1 MFLNNISKF
10 ISAYQYGQ
18 ASDETLIVA
27 KAAFLDFMGVTLRG
41 FKEKPSQYALMTM
54 GEIFQGNLNFDL
66 EASIIGKSDN
76 KTDVLTAGLINGI
89 SAHSLELDDG
99 HRTAQMHLGAI
110 VFPTAIAIAEAYDL
124 SGEEFLEAV
133 IIGYEIGIMLG
144 QIANPQHRDR
154 GFHSTGTIGTFVA
167 GAVASKLLKLDT
179 DQIIN
184 VLGLCG
190 TQAAGL
196 LESDHSGSMGKVLH
210 AGKAVYNGIL
220 SAFLAKNDFTGSESI
235 IEGNEGFLNTMV
247 YTNNSLTKNNHNL
260 EKSLKELKEIKFR
273 DIYFKKYPFC
283 RHLHSAIDT
292 TLKLRST
299 IGDEYLHIES
309 ITVKTY
315 KTATEHNNYSPK
327 NIEQLKQ
334 SLPYAVAISLV
345 CGEVTVDKIDEL
357 IKYGLLDAHSEVTIV
372 KHIKSLASRV
382 VLVLDEKLNN
392 LYPDKRPSN
401 IVIKLD
407 KSFRNGIFQNITL
420 IPKGD
425 YENPFELK
433 ELLEKFRVLNPDF
446 DVNNLVVIDNLEKE
460 QSMIKV
466 IETLNGG
473 L

>member
-144 QIANPQHRDR
+144 QIANPQHRDK

-382 VLVLDEKLNN
+382 VLVLDEKLNS

-407 KSFRNGIFQNITL
+407 ESFRNGIFQNITL

-446 DVNNLVVIDNLEKE
+446 DVNNLVIIDNIEKE
-460 QSMIKV
+460 PSMRKV

>member
-144 QIANPQHRDR
+144 QIANPQHRDK

-210 AGKAVYNGIL
+210 VGKAVYNGIL

-247 YTNNSLTKNNHNL
+247 YTNNSLTKNKHNL

-382 VLVLDEKLNN
+382 VLVLDEKLNS

-407 KSFRNGIFQNITL
+407 ESFRNGIFQNITL

-446 DVNNLVVIDNLEKE
+446 DVNNLVIIDNIEKE
-460 QSMIKV
+460 QSMRKV

>member
-66 EASIIGKSDN
+66 GASIIGKSGN
-76 KTDVLTAGLINGI
+76 KSDILTAGLINGI

-144 QIANPQHRDR
+144 QIANPQHRDK

-357 IKYGLLDAHSEVTIV
+357 IKYGLLDAHSEVSIV

-382 VLVLDEKLNN
+382 VLVLDEKLNS

-407 KSFRNGIFQNITL
+407 ESFRNGIFQNITL

-446 DVNNLVVIDNLEKE
+446 DVNNLVIIDNIEKE
-460 QSMIKV
+460 QSMRKV

>member
-27 KAAFLDFMGVTLRG
+27 KAAFLDFIGVTLRG

-144 QIANPQHRDR
+144 QIANPQHRDK

-220 SAFLAKNDFTGSESI
+220 SAFLAKNDFTGSDSI

-247 YTNNSLTKNNHNL
+247 YTNNSLTKNKHNL

-382 VLVLDEKLNN
+382 VLVLDEKLNS

-407 KSFRNGIFQNITL
+407 ESFRNGIFQNITL

-446 DVNNLVVIDNLEKE
+446 DVNNLVIIDNIEKE
-460 QSMIKV
+460 QSMRKV

>member
-10 ISAYQYGQ
+10 ILAYQYGQ

-27 KAAFLDFMGVTLRG
+27 KAAFLDFIGVTLRG

-247 YTNNSLTKNNHNL
+247 YTNNSLTKNKHNL

-446 DVNNLVVIDNLEKE
+446 DVNNLVIIDNLEKE

>member
-27 KAAFLDFMGVTLRG
+27 KAAFLDFIGVTLRG

-66 EASIIGKSDN
+66 EASIIGKSGN

-144 QIANPQHRDR
+144 QIANPQHRDK

-247 YTNNSLTKNNHNL
+247 YTNNSLTKNKHNL

-382 VLVLDEKLNN
+382 VLVLDEKLNS

-407 KSFRNGIFQNITL
+407 ESFRNGIFQNITL

-446 DVNNLVVIDNLEKE
+446 DVNNLVIIDNLEKE

>member
-27 KAAFLDFMGVTLRG
+27 KAAFLDFIGVTLRG

-66 EASIIGKSDN
+66 EASIIGKSGN

-99 HRTAQMHLGAI
+99 HRSAQMHLGAI

-144 QIANPQHRDR
+144 QIANPQHRDK

-247 YTNNSLTKNNHNL
+247 YTNNSLTKNKHNL

-382 VLVLDEKLNN
+382 VLVLDEKLNS

-407 KSFRNGIFQNITL
+407 ESFRNGIFQNITL

-446 DVNNLVVIDNLEKE
+446 DVNNLVIIDNLEKE

>member
-27 KAAFLDFMGVTLRG
+27 KAAFLDFIGVTLRG

-144 QIANPQHRDR
+144 QIANPQHRDK

-247 YTNNSLTKNNHNL
+247 YTNNSLTKNKHNL

-407 KSFRNGIFQNITL
+407 KSFRNGIFQNMTL

-446 DVNNLVVIDNLEKE
+446 DVNNLVIIDNIEKE

>member
-27 KAAFLDFMGVTLRG
+27 KAAFLDFIGVTLRG

-179 DQIIN
+179 NQIIN

-196 LESDHSGSMGKVLH
+196 LESDHGGSMGKVLH

-446 DVNNLVVIDNLEKE
+446 DVNNLVIIDNLEKE

>member
-10 ISAYQYGQ
+10 VSAYQYGQ

-446 DVNNLVVIDNLEKE
+446 DVNNLVIIDNLEKE

>member
-27 KAAFLDFMGVTLRG
+27 KAAFLDFIGVTLRG

-144 QIANPQHRDR
+144 QIANPQHRDK

-247 YTNNSLTKNNHNL
+247 YTNNSLTKNKHNL

-382 VLVLDEKLNN
+382 VLVLDEKLNS

-407 KSFRNGIFQNITL
+407 ESFRNGIFQNITL

-446 DVNNLVVIDNLEKE
+446 DVNNLVIIDNIEKE
-460 QSMIKV
+460 QSMRKV

>member
-27 KAAFLDFMGVTLRG
+27 KAAFLDFIGVTLRG

-66 EASIIGKSDN
+66 EASIIGKSGN

-144 QIANPQHRDR
+144 QIANPQHRDK

-247 YTNNSLTKNNHNL
+247 YTNNSLTKNKHNL

-382 VLVLDEKLNN
+382 VLVLDEKLNS

-407 KSFRNGIFQNITL
+407 ESFRNGIFQNITL

-433 ELLEKFRVLNPDF
+433 ELLEKFRVLTPDF
-446 DVNNLVVIDNLEKE
+446 DVNNLVIIDNIEKE
-460 QSMIKV
+460 QSMRNV

>member
-27 KAAFLDFMGVTLRG
+27 KAAFLDFMCVTLRG

-66 EASIIGKSDN
+66 EASIIGKSGN

-144 QIANPQHRDR
+144 QIANPQHRDK

-247 YTNNSLTKNNHNL
+247 YTNNSLTKNKHNL

-446 DVNNLVVIDNLEKE
+446 DVNNLVIIDNLEKE

>member
-66 EASIIGKSDN
+66 EASIIGKSGN

-144 QIANPQHRDR
+144 QIANPQHRDK

-382 VLVLDEKLNN
+382 VLVLDEKLNS

-407 KSFRNGIFQNITL
+407 ESFRNGIFQNITL

-446 DVNNLVVIDNLEKE
+446 DVNNLVIIDNIEKE
-460 QSMIKV
+460 QSMRKV

>member
-41 FKEKPSQYALMTM
+41 FKEKPSQYALMTI

-446 DVNNLVVIDNLEKE
+446 DVNNLVIIDNLEKE

>member
-27 KAAFLDFMGVTLRG
+27 KAAFLDFIGVTLRG

-446 DVNNLVVIDNLEKE
+446 DVNNLVIIDNLEKE

>member
-144 QIANPQHRDR
+144 QIANPQHRDK

-247 YTNNSLTKNNHNL
+247 YTNNSLTKNKHNL

-382 VLVLDEKLNN
+382 VLVLDEKLNS

-446 DVNNLVVIDNLEKE
+446 DVNNLVIIDNIEKE
-460 QSMIKV
+460 PSMRNV

>member
-27 KAAFLDFMGVTLRG
+27 KAAFLDFIGVTLRG

-144 QIANPQHRDR
+144 QIANPQHRDK

-247 YTNNSLTKNNHNL
+247 YTNNSLTKNKHNL

-382 VLVLDEKLNN
+382 VLVLDEKLNS

-407 KSFRNGIFQNITL
+407 ESFRNGIFQNITL

-446 DVNNLVVIDNLEKE
+446 DVNNLVIIDNIEKE
-460 QSMIKV
+460 PSMRKV

>member
-66 EASIIGKSDN
+66 EASIIGKSGN

-144 QIANPQHRDR
+144 QIANPQHRDK

-247 YTNNSLTKNNHNL
+247 YTNNSLTKNKHNL

-382 VLVLDEKLNN
+382 VLVLDEKLNS

-407 KSFRNGIFQNITL
+407 ESFRNGIFQNITL

-446 DVNNLVVIDNLEKE
+446 DVNNLVIIDNLEKE

>member
-10 ISAYQYGQ
+10 ISVYQYGQ

-144 QIANPQHRDR
+144 QIANPQHRDK

-196 LESDHSGSMGKVLH
+196 LGSDHSGSMGKVLH

-247 YTNNSLTKNNHNL
+247 YTNNSLTKNKHNL

-446 DVNNLVVIDNLEKE
+446 DVNNLVIIDNLEKE

>member
-144 QIANPQHRDR
+144 QIANPQHRDK

-446 DVNNLVVIDNLEKE
+446 DVNNLVIIDNIEKE
-460 QSMIKV
+460 PSMRKV

>member
-27 KAAFLDFMGVTLRG
+27 KAAFLDFIGVTLRG

-247 YTNNSLTKNNHNL
+247 YTNNSLTKNKHNL

-382 VLVLDEKLNN
+382 VLVLDEKLNS

-407 KSFRNGIFQNITL
+407 ESFRNGIFQNITL

-446 DVNNLVVIDNLEKE
+446 DVNNLVIIDNIEKE
-460 QSMIKV
+460 PSMRNV

>member
-27 KAAFLDFMGVTLRG
+27 KAAFLDFIGVTLRG

-144 QIANPQHRDR
+144 QIANPQHRDK

-382 VLVLDEKLNN
+382 VLVLDEKLNS

-407 KSFRNGIFQNITL
+407 ESFRNGIFQNITL

-446 DVNNLVVIDNLEKE
+446 DVNNLVIIDNIEKE
-460 QSMIKV
+460 PSMRNV

>member
-27 KAAFLDFMGVTLRG
+27 KAAFLDFIGVTLRG

-76 KTDVLTAGLINGI
+76 KIDVLTAGLINGI

-144 QIANPQHRDR
+144 QIANPQHRDK

-179 DQIIN
+179 GQIIN

-247 YTNNSLTKNNHNL
+247 YTNNSLTKNKHNL

-357 IKYGLLDAHSEVTIV
+357 IKYGLLDAHSEVSIV

-382 VLVLDEKLNN
+382 VLVLDEKLNS

-407 KSFRNGIFQNITL
+407 ESFRNGIFQNITL

-446 DVNNLVVIDNLEKE
+446 DVNNLVIIDNIEKE
-460 QSMIKV
+460 QSMRKV

>member
-27 KAAFLDFMGVTLRG
+27 KAAFLDFIGVTLRG

-110 VFPTAIAIAEAYDL
+110 VFPTAIAIAEAYGL

-144 QIANPQHRDR
+144 QIANPQHRDK

-382 VLVLDEKLNN
+382 VLVLDEKLNS

-407 KSFRNGIFQNITL
+407 ESFRNGIFQNITL

-446 DVNNLVVIDNLEKE
+446 DVNNLVIIDNIEKE
-460 QSMIKV
+460 PSMRKV

>member
-27 KAAFLDFMGVTLRG
+27 KAAFLDFIGVTLRG

-66 EASIIGKSDN
+66 GASIIGKSGN
-76 KTDVLTAGLINGI
+76 KSDILTAGLINGI

-144 QIANPQHRDR
+144 QIANPQHRDK

-345 CGEVTVDKIDEL
+345 CGEVTVNKIDEL
-357 IKYGLLDAHSEVTIV
+357 IKYGLLDAHSEVSIV

-382 VLVLDEKLNN
+382 VLVLDEKLNS

-407 KSFRNGIFQNITL
+407 ESFRNGIFQNITL

-446 DVNNLVVIDNLEKE
+446 DVNNLVIIDNIEKE
-460 QSMIKV
+460 PSMRKV

>member
-27 KAAFLDFMGVTLRG
+27 KAAFLDFIGVTLRG

-66 EASIIGKSDN
+66 EASIIGKSGN

-99 HRTAQMHLGAI
+99 HRTAQIHLGAI

-144 QIANPQHRDR
+144 QIANPQHRDK

-382 VLVLDEKLNN
+382 VLVLDEKLNS

-407 KSFRNGIFQNITL
+407 ESFRNGIFQNITL

-446 DVNNLVVIDNLEKE
+446 DVNDLVIIDNIEKE
-460 QSMIKV
+460 PSMRKV

>member
-144 QIANPQHRDR
+144 QIANPQHRDK

-382 VLVLDEKLNN
+382 VLVLDEKLNS

-407 KSFRNGIFQNITL
+407 ESFRNGIFQNITL

-446 DVNNLVVIDNLEKE
+446 DVNNLVIIDNIEKE
-460 QSMIKV
+460 QSMRNV

>member
-66 EASIIGKSDN
+66 EASIIGKSGN

-144 QIANPQHRDR
+144 QIANPQHRDK

-247 YTNNSLTKNNHNL
+247 YTNNSLTKNKHNL

-357 IKYGLLDAHSEVTIV
+357 IKYGLLYAHSEVTIV

-446 DVNNLVVIDNLEKE
+446 DVNNLVIIDNLEKE

>member
-66 EASIIGKSDN
+66 GASIIGKSGN
-76 KTDVLTAGLINGI
+76 KSDILTAGLINGI

-144 QIANPQHRDR
+144 QIANPQHRDK

-345 CGEVTVDKIDEL
+345 CGEVTVNKIDEL
-357 IKYGLLDAHSEVTIV
+357 IKYGLLDAHSEVSIV

-382 VLVLDEKLNN
+382 VLVLDEKLNS

-407 KSFRNGIFQNITL
+407 ESFRNGIFQNITL

-446 DVNNLVVIDNLEKE
+446 DVNNLVIIDNIEKE
-460 QSMIKV
+460 PSMRKV

>member
-27 KAAFLDFMGVTLRG
+27 KAAFLDFIGVTLRG

-247 YTNNSLTKNNHNL
+247 YTNNSLTKNKHNL

-446 DVNNLVVIDNLEKE
+446 DVNNLVIIDNLEKE

>member
-144 QIANPQHRDR
+144 QIANPQHRDK

-247 YTNNSLTKNNHNL
+247 YTNNSLTKNKHNL

-382 VLVLDEKLNN
+382 VLVLDEKLNS

-407 KSFRNGIFQNITL
+407 ESFRNGIFQNITL

-446 DVNNLVVIDNLEKE
+446 DVNNLVIIDNIEKE
-460 QSMIKV
+460 PSMRKV

>member
-66 EASIIGKSDN
+66 EASIIGKSGN

-144 QIANPQHRDR
+144 QIANPQHRDK

-247 YTNNSLTKNNHNL
+247 YTNNSLTKNKHNL

-446 DVNNLVVIDNLEKE
+446 DVNNLVIIDNLEKE

>member
-41 FKEKPSQYALMTM
+41 FKEKPSQYALMTI

-144 QIANPQHRDR
+144 QIANPQHRDK

-247 YTNNSLTKNNHNL
+247 YTNNSLTKNKHNL

-382 VLVLDEKLNN
+382 VLVLDEKLNS

-407 KSFRNGIFQNITL
+407 ESFRNGIFQNITL

-446 DVNNLVVIDNLEKE
+446 DVNNLVIIDNIEKE
-460 QSMIKV
+460 PSMRNV